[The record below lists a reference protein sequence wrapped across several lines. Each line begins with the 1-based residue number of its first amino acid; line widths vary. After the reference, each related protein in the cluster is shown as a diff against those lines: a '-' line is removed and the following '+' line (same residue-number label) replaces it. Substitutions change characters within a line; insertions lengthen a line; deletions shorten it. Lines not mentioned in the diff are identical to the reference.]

1 MILQPHPVSEQPTII
16 IEGELV
22 DKNGRPIP
30 RCTIQIVEWEGDVLD
45 ATVGWSSRFRL
56 YVPRP
61 EHPLVIFFRITVL
74 DDKAV
79 STHDERDAPWMV
91 VNPSDHRVRVRLIA
105 LRSAHEPVSRQWQP
119 GWRIERL
126 E

>member
-1 MILQPHPVSEQPTII
+1 
-16 IEGELV
+16 
-22 DKNGRPIP
+22 
-30 RCTIQIVEWEGDVLD
+30 
-45 ATVGWSSRFRL
+45 
-56 YVPRP
+56 
-61 EHPLVIFFRITVL
+61 LVIFFRITVL

-91 VNPSDHRVRVRLIA
+91 VNPSDQRVRVRLIA
-105 LRSAHEPVSRQWQP
+105 LRSAYEPVSRQWQP